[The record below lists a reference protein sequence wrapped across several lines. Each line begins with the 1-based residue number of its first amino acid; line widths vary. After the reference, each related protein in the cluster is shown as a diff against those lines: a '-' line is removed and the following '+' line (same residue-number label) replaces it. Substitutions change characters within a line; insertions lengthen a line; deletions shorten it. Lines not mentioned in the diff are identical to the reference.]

1 LKIFEDQ
8 EGKFVLEI
16 ITPFFRSIPMEK
28 IAEDII
34 SGIVKLPKMNSFRQS
49 DIMISY
55 RYVLYGTV
63 YTYTSDEI
71 ERNFKH

>member
-1 LKIFEDQ
+1 
-8 EGKFVLEI
+8 
-16 ITPFFRSIPMEK
+16 MEK